1 MIELGSLVS
10 ALQILP
16 SRDVAK
22 GPETLEKL
30 LVQKSE
36 ADLATFKSVGDKAGV
51 NVSMDAR
58 CCLALAVSGGLERL
72 GARGVDTYTPFFLS
86 TPVFHLQAQCL
97 AADSGRGLW
106 SPTLSQHLVPTVPVC
121 SL

>member
-72 GARGVDTYTPFFLS
+72 GAPGVDTS
-86 TPVFHLQAQCL
+86 TPSLKLLFAGENKLNHSFTPL
-97 AADSGRGLW
+97 ASVGSRPAAHALLASCQRPG
-106 SPTLSQHLVPTVPVC
+106 
-121 SL
+121 